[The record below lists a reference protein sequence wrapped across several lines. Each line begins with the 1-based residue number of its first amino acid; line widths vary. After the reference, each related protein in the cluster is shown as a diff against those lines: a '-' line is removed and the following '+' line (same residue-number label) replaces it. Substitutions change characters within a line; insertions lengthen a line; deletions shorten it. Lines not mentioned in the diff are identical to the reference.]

1 MKNLLIYFL
10 FKIFTFLVNILPKK
24 LQRYLGIGFGKFA
37 YSITKSRRKVAKK
50 NLEIA
55 FEDKLSDKEKS
66 DLIKEVYKNIG
77 FMLVEFILL
86 KKIDKSNF
94 KKFVNIEGYEN
105 LKKAFEKEKGIII
118 YGAHFGNWEWLGV
131 FISLLGFPLNAIVQ
145 EQHNTYFDNY
155 INDIRKSKGVN
166 IIKLGVSI
174 RKAYSKLNKGEC
186 VFILGDQ
193 DARDKGWKLNFFDK
207 TASTYPGV
215 IQLAERTGAL
225 IVPSFLIRNRFADHK
240 LVFYPARK
248 IEKGLSQKEKKK
260 KLQSLNNLTEK
271 IISENKEQWF
281 WVHKRWKTY

>member
-37 YSITKSRRKVAKK
+37 YFITKSRRKVAKE

-55 FEDKLSDKEKS
+55 FGDKLSEKEKN

-105 LKKAFEKEKGIII
+105 LKKAFEKKKGIII

-155 INDIRKSKGVN
+155 INDIRKSQGVN

-174 RKAYSKLNKGEC
+174 RKAYSKLKKGEC

-193 DARDKGWKLNFFDK
+193 DARDRGWKLNFFDK

-225 IVPSFLIRNRFADHK
+225 IVPSFLIRNKFADHK

-248 IEKGLSQKEKKK
+248 VKKGLSQKEKKK

-271 IISENKEQWF
+271 VINENKEQWF
-281 WVHKRWKTY
+281 WLHKRWKTY

>member
-10 FKIFTFLVNILPKK
+10 FKTFTFLVNILPRK
-24 LQRYLGIGFGKFA
+24 LQKYLGEGFGKFA
-37 YSITKSRRKVAKK
+37 YFVTKNRRKVAKK
-50 NLEIA
+50 NLKIA
-55 FEDKLSDKEKS
+55 FGDKLSERERNE
-66 DLIKEVYKNIG
+66 LIKKVYKNIG

-94 KKFVNIEGYEN
+94 KEFVKIEGYEN
-105 LKKAFEKEKGIII
+105 LKKAFEKDKGIII

-145 EQHNTYFDNY
+145 EQHNPYFDDY
-155 INDIRKSKGVN
+155 INGLRRSKGVN

-174 RKAYSKLNKGEC
+174 RKAYSKLKKGEC

-193 DARDKGWKLNFFDK
+193 DARDRGWKLKFFGK
-207 TASTYPGV
+207 SASTYPGV

-225 IVPSFLIRNRFADHK
+225 IVPSFLIRNDFADHK

-248 IEKGLSQKEKKK
+248 VETGLSQKEKNE
-260 KLQSLNNLTEK
+260 KLQKLNNLTEK
-271 IISENKEQWF
+271 VITENKEQWF